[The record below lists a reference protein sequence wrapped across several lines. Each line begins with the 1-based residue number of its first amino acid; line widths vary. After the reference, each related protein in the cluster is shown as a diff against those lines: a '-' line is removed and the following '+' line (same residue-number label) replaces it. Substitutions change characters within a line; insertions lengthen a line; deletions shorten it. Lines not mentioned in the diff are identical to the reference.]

1 MVSDIGGQVLWRCFI
16 VIFHMH
22 LETNILI
29 TFNLVQIM
37 HSVHFDMHSVEL
49 NRNKSIL
56 YDSNGILTLELDDEH
71 KFYIH
76 LPYL

>member
-49 NRNKSIL
+49 NSM
-56 YDSNGILTLELDDEH
+56 DSKIIPAQSFRCSRMRFRKTR
-71 KFYIH
+71 
-76 LPYL
+76 